1 MHLANFGWFAS
12 AERNLVFGI
21 NDFDETLPGAKEW
34 DLKRLAA
41 SVVVA
46 GRFGGADKVLCEEA
60 ARAAVRSYRKRMRVY
75 APSRATPHSSPA
87 TLARAK
93 AWTRLLPVS
102 PRPMPSRPTA
112 ITTPLSWRP
121 SRSGFRWRRQ
131 REVTEATK
139 LHFGYRLAVGDA
151 GLIQFF
157 DALACGN
164 RRG

>member
-1 MHLANFGWFAS
+1 
-12 AERNLVFGI
+12 
-21 NDFDETLPGAKEW
+21 
-34 DLKRLAA
+34 
-41 SVVVA
+41 
-46 GRFGGADKVLCEEA
+46 
-60 ARAAVRSYRKRMRVY
+60 
-75 APSRATPHSSPA
+75 
-87 TLARAK
+87 
-93 AWTRLLPVS
+93 
-102 PRPMPSRPTA
+102 MPSRPTA